1 MADYK
6 AAATEL
12 EGLVKSLG
20 ITKKELEDIASR
32 GEAGQRADDKVKAL
46 ETALATVRELAR
58 KTELTGTERQ
68 RKISQL
74 ESELELLELIKST
87 SPDSQERLKAQR
99 DIARCAAALGAYKAA
114 NVLRVEQLL
123 DENKDELKTILAEAA
138 RDIESR
144 QNLQRVLKGV
154 EGLVRVTVFTAAL
167 MTELAVGAA

>member
-20 ITKKELEDIASR
+20 ITKKELQDIASR
-32 GEAGQRADDKVKAL
+32 GEAGQRADDKMKAV

-58 KTELTGTERQ
+58 KTELTGKERQ
-68 RKISQL
+68 RRISEL
-74 ESELELLELIKST
+74 ESELELLETITST

-99 DIARCAAALGAYKAA
+99 DIARVSAALGAYKAA

-123 DENKDELKTILAEAA
+123 DENKDELKAILAEAA

-167 MTELAVGAA
+167 MTELAIATS